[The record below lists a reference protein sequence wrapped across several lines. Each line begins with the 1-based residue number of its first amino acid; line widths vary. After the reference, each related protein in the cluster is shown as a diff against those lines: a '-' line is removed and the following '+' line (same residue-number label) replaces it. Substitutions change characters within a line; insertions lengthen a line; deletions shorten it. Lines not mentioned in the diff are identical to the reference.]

1 MKARILI
8 VDDEEPIRFSLGE
21 ILKLEGFEVESAAS
35 GEAAIEILKNVGFDL
50 VLLDLKMPGVSGLEV
65 LHFINDTIPDTKVIL
80 LTAHGSLESA
90 IEALRKGAHDYLLK
104 PANSRSILESIERA
118 LARRSEQQRKR
129 LLLEQ
134 LDASVQRLLDVEML
148 ENKTVVEQKRMPLED
163 GIYLDLTR
171 REIWYGDF
179 RVSLTPT
186 EGKLMKTL
194 LDNRGR
200 VLSHKEL
207 VFLVQGY
214 ETTDLEAPEVLRP
227 IVSRLRRKLALFP
240 AGDEWIHNVR
250 GTGYVLEYPKP

>member
-21 ILKLEGFEVESAAS
+21 ILKLEGYEVESAAS
-35 GEAAIEILKNVGFDL
+35 GEGAMEILGTETFDL
-50 VLLDLKMPGVSGLEV
+50 VLLDLKMPGVSGLDV
-65 LHFINDTIPDTKVIL
+65 LHFISDTLPDTKVIL
-80 LTAHGSLESA
+80 LTAHGSLDSA

-104 PANSRSILESIERA
+104 PANSRSILDSVEHA
-118 LARRSEQQRKR
+118 LVRRSEQQRKR

-134 LDASVQRLLDVEML
+134 LDASVQRLMDIERL
-148 ENKTVVEQKRMPLED
+148 EYKTVVEQRTIPLEE

-171 REIWYGDF
+171 REIWYGEF

-186 EGKLMKTL
+186 EGKLMKAL

-207 VFLVQGY
+207 VFMVQGY
-214 ETTDLEAPEVLRP
+214 ETTDLEAPEMLRP

-240 AGDEWIHNVR
+240 AGDEWINNVR
-250 GTGYVLEYPKP
+250 GTGYVLEYPK